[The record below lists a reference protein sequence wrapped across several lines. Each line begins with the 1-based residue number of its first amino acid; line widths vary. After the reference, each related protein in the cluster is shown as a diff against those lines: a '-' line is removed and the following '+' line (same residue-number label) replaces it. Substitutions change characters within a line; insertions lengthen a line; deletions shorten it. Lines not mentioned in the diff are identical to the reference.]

1 MPVVL
6 HYLIREDAHALAS
19 SRESEGHDCGKR
31 FEVAL
36 RFEKD
41 RSSNRAIHHVKGNA
55 AQLVPG
61 ASWHVGLLC
70 APADRKGYAR
80 KRSPAPF
87 PYAFATSM

>member
-6 HYLIREDAHALAS
+6 HYLIGEDAHALAN

-31 FEVAL
+31 FKVAL

-61 ASWHVGLLC
+61 APWHVGTPLPANRSQRLC
-70 APADRKGYAR
+70 PKKDPRPL
-80 KRSPAPF
+80 SP
-87 PYAFATSM
+87 YFATSM